1 MILFNKRIPSIFL
14 IFCFATMS
22 TFAQQDLLNYEN
34 SLKFARYL
42 INTQQ
47 YSFAAEEYERLN
59 FLWPNDSTIILELVK
74 TYRLNH
80 DCSQFPN
87 SYKLISAHNRL
98 LSNRT
103 FAEEYL
109 RFCLTC
115 KIEHP
120 QYYDISATLAPEEQ
134 AFYSLGSYWA
144 NQHYDSAF
152 SYSKTKSEILAE
164 NHAQLYD
171 ITMAFEQQK
180 FKKPMLALAMSTIL
194 PGSGKAYSKRWGD
207 ASISF
212 LLVASSAFASYRAFN
227 QKGIKSINGWV
238 FGGIA
243 LSFYSSNL
251 YGSYKSAKTYNE
263 NLRIQY
269 QHNAENTIYNSF

>member
-1 MILFNKRIPSIFL
+1 MILFNKRIPYIFL
-14 IFCFATMS
+14 IFCFATLS
-22 TFAQQDLLNYEN
+22 TYAQQNLLNYEN

-42 INTQQ
+42 VNTQQ
-47 YSFAAEEYERLN
+47 YTFAAEEYERLN
-59 FLWPNDSTIILELVK
+59 FLWPDDSTIVLELVK

-80 DCSQFPN
+80 DCSQFPS
-87 SYKLISAHNRL
+87 SYLLISAHDKL
-98 LSNRT
+98 LSNPT
-103 FAEEYL
+103 YAEEYL

-120 QYYDISATLAPEEQ
+120 QYFDISSSLTLEEQ
-134 AFYSLGSYWA
+134 AFYSLGYYWA

-152 SYSKTKSEILAE
+152 SFNKSNANVLTK

-171 ITMAFEQQK
+171 ITIEFEQQK

-251 YGSYKSAKTYNE
+251 YGSFKSTKSYNE
-263 NLRIQY
+263 NLRNRY
-269 QHNAENTIYNSF
+269 QHNAESTIYNSF